1 MNSDPNLLRPF
12 NYPKGNAG
20 FGYGVYPVQ
29 GTDLKIGVL
38 NLQGRTFMPQIDDPF
53 AASDRALKK
62 IREATHIIFVDFH
75 AEATAEKMA
84 YACYVDGSVSHM
96 VGKHTHVRPSDA
108 RIIHQHTG

>member
-1 MNSDPNLLRPF
+1 MNSDPSLLRPF

-62 IREATHIIFVDFH
+62 IREETHIIFVRSEEH
-75 AEATAEKMA
+75 TSELQSRGHLVCRLLLEK
-84 YACYVDGSVSHM
+84 
-96 VGKHTHVRPSDA
+96 KKNK
-108 RIIHQHTG
+108 HQHML